1 MSNKRFRRENIDVE
15 TEEVI
20 DTEVVENTVEPTIGT
35 IGIVSS
41 CDKLNVRETPT
52 TEDDNILCVIALGE
66 TVIVD
71 IGESTEDFYKVVCAN
86 GVEGF
91 CMKDYITIAGE

>member
-1 MSNKRFRRENIDVE
+1 MSNKRFKHENVNVE

-20 DTEVVENTVEPTIGT
+20 DTEVVEKTVEPT

-41 CDKLNVRETPT
+41 CGKLNVRETPT
-52 TEDDNILCVIALGE
+52 TEEDNVLCVINLGE
-66 TVIVD
+66 IVVVD
-71 IGESTEDFYKVVCAN
+71 LEQSTKDFYKVICAS
-86 GVEGF
+86 GVKGF